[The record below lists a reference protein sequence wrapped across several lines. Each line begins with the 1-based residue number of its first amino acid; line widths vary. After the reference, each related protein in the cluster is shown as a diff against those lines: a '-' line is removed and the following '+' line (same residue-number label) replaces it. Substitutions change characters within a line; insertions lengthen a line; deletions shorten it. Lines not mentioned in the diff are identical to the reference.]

1 MNNILNYFIT
11 NPCHFSSLLLS
22 CNIPYTI
29 YSGNS
34 ILLFTEIPICIAS
47 ILYHHKFNINYI
59 KEIDLMCG
67 QLAYW
72 QHMFYAFKYNN
83 YFSIYSYLFCP
94 VLYMGSKYFQYNR
107 RVNVQRTFARKIPTI
122 FCVRFLFV
130 KVTRPLVGLDLVETK
145 SYKVE

>member
-94 VLYMGSKYFQYNR
+94 VLYMGSKYFQYN
-107 RVNVQRTFARKIPTI
+107 NKIYETNFIHSFIHYSLSIGTI
-122 FCVRFLFV
+122 SLNQYYISNN
-130 KVTRPLVGLDLVETK
+130 T
-145 SYKVE
+145 